1 MKCWSLLWAM
11 MHSADRK
18 RSPRGR
24 VARWPGA
31 QWPGGRGE
39 RLHPRTLQ
47 TRLLGLNCQGPSPHR
62 HSFSLQFSDS
72 FLLPPLSF
80 VPKTGTQHGGPLHPR
95 PGSLIPLKRWSH
107 SDLISGE
114 RWSLRKKI
122 FKQ

>member
-1 MKCWSLLWAM
+1 MKCWSLLWTM
-11 MHSADRK
+11 IHSADRK

-24 VARWPGA
+24 VA

-39 RLHPRTLQ
+39 HLHPRTLQ
-47 TRLLGLNCQGPSPHR
+47 TRFLGLNCQAPLSHR
-62 HSFSLQFSDS
+62 HSISLQFSDS

-80 VPKTGTQHGGPLHPR
+80 VPKTGTQHGGPGHPR
-95 PGSLIPLKRWSH
+95 PGSLIPLKGWPR